1 MMGTA
6 AGRGNI
12 PECHTRR
19 RGPDE
24 RAINPPVRDVYAN
37 LLRDTRNLRREQ
49 AKARDGW
56 YASLP
61 LERKEAV
68 LFELEMLLKAFGCF
82 GNPRNHPGPPS
93 RTPAVAHDF
102 SEELRILR
110 DGMHQAIAKV
120 RELLGERDRAY
131 VFSRYLES
139 VLPEDALRTR
149 LVKDQLAQDTPQ
161 ESLFVLRNTFGAFL
175 EMADGMTRLERI
187 PHRLYF
193 ALLGTITREIGRNT
207 YFDPLVT
214 LEFRPELDRIRQP
227 QVLEV
232 LHGAPDASHR
242 VAALAFLSLFR
253 ALRYARL
260 VDEYA
265 AEPETARRAYL
276 ILTVFRSD
284 MRALTRYL
292 GQQAGEH
299 MANALERQLLGVP
312 ASELTLQ
319 RNQLAEEAAGLLRFR
334 RTLESVANMLNVEI
348 RKTFERELPPLRE
361 DLTGANLGPQLVI
374 GTASLRAT
382 LHHAIRILGH
392 ELAPDLDEPNL
403 ASPDLSRRDG
413 SLRLRR
419 DVWMFT
425 QVLRAFLAK
434 AKAAPDRPADEWA
447 GYASFQFVREFL
459 EHFRAIGYQLLRLS
473 DYRRLE
479 GFMAALAGLRDVDLL
494 DPPRLEAAVRE
505 CESFYK
511 HLEQLFREISKRAEI
526 ADAPFDKKA
535 AVEHLK
541 LYLGAA

>member
-1 MMGTA
+1 M
-6 AGRGNI
+6 
-12 PECHTRR
+12 
-19 RGPDE
+19 
-24 RAINPPVRDVYAN
+24 RDVYAN

-49 AKARDGW
+49 ARARDGW
-56 YASLP
+56 YSALP
-61 LERKEAV
+61 LERKEDA

-82 GNPRNHPGPPS
+82 GNPRNHPGPPN

-102 SEELRILR
+102 TEELRILR
-110 DGMHQAIAKV
+110 DGMNQTVAKV

-161 ESLFVLRNTFGAFL
+161 ESLFVLRNTFGAFV
-175 EMADGMTRLERI
+175 EMADGMTRLDRI

-193 ALLGTITREIGRNT
+193 ALLGTVTREIGRNT

-214 LEFRPELDRIRQP
+214 LEFRPELDRIRNHRI
-227 QVLEV
+227 LEV
-232 LHGAPDASHR
+232 LHEAPDASHR
-242 VAALAFLSLFR
+242 VAALCFLSLFR

-260 VDEYA
+260 VDEFA
-265 AEPETARRAYL
+265 AEPATTRRAYL
-276 ILTVFRSD
+276 ILSVFRSD

-292 GQQAGEH
+292 GQQAAEH
-299 MANALERQLLGVP
+299 MSDAFERQLLAVP
-312 ASELTLQ
+312 ASELPLH
-319 RNQLAEEAAGLLRFR
+319 RDALARDASELLRFR

-348 RKTFERELPPLRE
+348 RKIFERELPALHEPIPTE
-361 DLTGANLGPQLVI
+361 ALGPQLVL

-382 LHHAIRILGH
+382 LHHAIRIIGH
-392 ELAPDLDEPNL
+392 ELVPELQDPEL
-403 ASPDLSRRDG
+403 ASPDLSRRET

-419 DVWMFT
+419 DVWMFS

-434 AKAAPDRPADEWA
+434 AQAAPERPADAWA
-447 GYASFQFVREFL
+447 GATSFHFVREFL

-473 DYRRLE
+473 DYHRLE
-479 GFMAALAGLRDVDLL
+479 GFMDALAGLGDVDLL
-494 DPPRLEAAVRE
+494 DPERLEIAVRE
-505 CESFYK
+505 CEGFYA
-511 HLEQLFREISKRAEI
+511 HLDKLFHEISKRAEI
-526 ADAPFDKKA
+526 SDHPFDKRA